1 LSVIHTAGGT
11 DVPSADAGVPWSD
24 APPLLFDPDDPPF
37 APVDVAL
44 VCVLAGLPVVADAP
58 LLPVPVPA
66 PSEPGAALLVTPAL
80 AVPPALPPEPPPQ
93 ALNI

>member
-1 LSVIHTAGGT
+1 LSVIDTAGGT
-11 DVPSADAGVPWSD
+11 NVPSADAGVPWFD

-37 APVDVAL
+37 EPVDVAL
-44 VCVLAGLPVVADAP
+44 VCVLGLPVVAGAP
-58 LLPVPVPA
+58 VLPVPL
-66 PSEPGAALLVTPAL
+66 EPGVALLVTPAL